1 VANARF
7 CDINESA
14 GRLRNYS
21 VAILLYF
28 DTNVLCRP
36 FDDQTIRR
44 IRRET
49 EAFERIL
56 EKIHAKEAA
65 FITSDILVF
74 EIQRIISQAKRA
86 KVSIYL
92 RFRQGYHVATAETL
106 TVANEVI
113 RNFKLSPR
121 DALHAASALLGEAQY
136 FLSCDDG
143 VTKRFKKTPLSVTIR
158 NEACSLEVMNPAD
171 FIAKMAW

>member
-1 VANARF
+1 
-7 CDINESA
+7 
-14 GRLRNYS
+14 

-36 FDDQTIRR
+36 FDDQTVRR

-56 EKIHAKEAA
+56 ERIRAKEVA

-74 EIQRIISQAKRA
+74 EIQRIISPTKRA

-92 RFRQGYHVATAETL
+92 RLRQGYQAATTETL
-106 TVANEVI
+106 TIANEII

-136 FLSCDDG
+136 FLSCDDD
-143 VTKRFKKTPLSVTIR
+143 VTKRFKAAPLSVNIQSEQRTV
-158 NEACSLEVMNPAD
+158 EVMNPED
-171 FIAKMAW
+171 FIAKMGW

>member
-1 VANARF
+1 
-7 CDINESA
+7 
-14 GRLRNYS
+14 

-36 FDDQTIRR
+36 FDDQTVRR

-56 EKIHAKEAA
+56 ERIRAKEVA

-74 EIQRIISQAKRA
+74 EIQRIISPTKRA

-92 RFRQGYHVATAETL
+92 RLRQGYQAATTETL
-106 TVANEVI
+106 TIANEII
-113 RNFKLSPR
+113 RNFKLSAR
-121 DALHAASALLGEAQY
+121 DALHAASALLGEVQY
-136 FLSCDDG
+136 FLSCDDD
-143 VTKRFKKTPLSVTIR
+143 VTKRFKAAPLSVNIQSEHRTV
-158 NEACSLEVMNPAD
+158 EVMNPED
-171 FIAKMAW
+171 FIAKMGW

>member
-1 VANARF
+1 MCFA
-7 CDINESA
+7 
-14 GRLRNYS
+14 
-21 VAILLYF
+21 
-28 DTNVLCRP
+28 RP

-56 EKIHAKEAA
+56 EKVQTKEAA

-74 EIQRIISQAKRA
+74 EIQRIVSPAKRA
-86 KVSIYL
+86 KVTIYL
-92 RFRQGYHVATAETL
+92 RFRRGYHAATTETL
-106 TVANEVI
+106 TVANEII

-143 VTKRFKKTPLSVTIR
+143 VTKRFKATSLSVNI
-158 NEACSLEVMNPAD
+158 NN
-171 FIAKMAW
+171 K

>member
-1 VANARF
+1 M
-7 CDINESA
+7 
-14 GRLRNYS
+14 
-21 VAILLYF
+21 AILLYF

-36 FDDQTIRR
+36 FDDQTIKR
-44 IRRET
+44 IQRET

-56 EKIHAKEAA
+56 EKIRAKEAA

-74 EIQRIISQAKRA
+74 EIQRIISPAKRA

-92 RFRQGYHVATAETL
+92 RLRQGYHVATMETL
-106 TVANEVI
+106 TVANEII

-143 VTKRFKKTPLSVTIR
+143 VTKRFKTTPLSVNIQ
-158 NEACSLEVMNPAD
+158 NEHRTVEVINPDD
-171 FIAKMAW
+171 FIAKIGW

>member
-1 VANARF
+1 
-7 CDINESA
+7 
-14 GRLRNYS
+14 

-28 DTNVLCRP
+28 DTKVLCRP

-44 IRRET
+44 IRTET

-56 EKIHAKEAA
+56 EKIRTREAT

-74 EIQRIISQAKRA
+74 EIQSIISPAKRA

-92 RFRQGYHVATAETL
+92 RFRQGHHAATPETL
-106 TVANEVI
+106 TIANEII
-113 RNFKLSPR
+113 RNFRLSPR
-121 DALHAASALLGEAQY
+121 DAFHAASALLGEAQY

-143 VTKRFKKTPLSVTIR
+143 VTKRFKTTLLSVNIR
-158 NEACSLEVMNPAD
+158 NKLCTLEVMNPED
-171 FIAKMAW
+171 FITKVGW

>member
-1 VANARF
+1 M
-7 CDINESA
+7 
-14 GRLRNYS
+14 
-21 VAILLYF
+21 AILLYF

-44 IRRET
+44 IRGET

-56 EKIHAKEAA
+56 EKIRAKEAA

-74 EIQRIISQAKRA
+74 EIQRIISPAKRA

-92 RFRQGYHVATAETL
+92 RLRQGYHVATSETL
-106 TVANEVI
+106 TVADEIN

-143 VTKRFKKTPLSVTIR
+143 VTRRFKTTPLSVNIR
-158 NEACSLEVMNPAD
+158 YEHRTLEVMNPED
-171 FIAKMAW
+171 FIAKIGW

>member
-1 VANARF
+1 
-7 CDINESA
+7 
-14 GRLRNYS
+14 

-56 EKIHAKEAA
+56 EKIRAKEAA

-74 EIQRIISQAKRA
+74 EIQRIISPAKRA

-92 RFRQGYHVATAETL
+92 RLRQGYHTATTETL
-106 TVANEVI
+106 TIANEII
-113 RNFKLSPR
+113 RSFRLSPR
-121 DALHAASALLGEAQY
+121 DALHAASALLGETQY

-143 VTKRFKKTPLSVTIR
+143 VPKRFKTTPLSVNIQ
-158 NEACSLEVMNPAD
+158 NEHRTLEVMNPED
-171 FIAKMAW
+171 FIAKMGW

>member
-1 VANARF
+1 
-7 CDINESA
+7 
-14 GRLRNYS
+14 

-56 EKIHAKEAA
+56 EKIQAKEAA

-74 EIQRIISQAKRA
+74 EIQRIVSPAKRA

-92 RFRQGYHVATAETL
+92 PLRQSYHIATTETL
-106 TVANEVI
+106 TIANEI
-113 RNFKLSPR
+113 IKNFKLSPR

-143 VTKRFKKTPLSVTIR
+143 VTKSFKTTPLSVKIQDKHH
-158 NEACSLEVMNPAD
+158 AVEVMNPED
-171 FIAKMAW
+171 CITKIGW

>member
-1 VANARF
+1 M
-7 CDINESA
+7 
-14 GRLRNYS
+14 
-21 VAILLYF
+21 AILLYF

-56 EKIHAKEAA
+56 EKIQTKEAA

-74 EIQRIISQAKRA
+74 EIQRIVSPAKRA
-86 KVSIYL
+86 KVTIYL
-92 RFRQGYHVATAETL
+92 RFRQGYHAATTETL
-106 TVANEVI
+106 TVADEII

-143 VTKRFKKTPLSVTIR
+143 VTKRFKTTPLSVNINNKDRT
-158 NEACSLEVMNPAD
+158 LEVMNPED
-171 FIAKMAW
+171 FITKIGW

>member
-1 VANARF
+1 MA
-7 CDINESA
+7 
-14 GRLRNYS
+14 L
-21 VAILLYF
+21 LLYF

-36 FDDQTIRR
+36 FDAQTSRR

-56 EKIHAKEAA
+56 EKIRGKEAA
-65 FITSDILVF
+65 FVTSDILVF
-74 EIQRIISQAKRA
+74 EIQRIISPAKRA

-92 RFRQGYHVATAETL
+92 RLRQGYHAATTETL
-106 TVANEVI
+106 SIANEII

-121 DALHAASALLGEAQY
+121 DALHAASALLGNAQY

-143 VTKRFKKTPLSVTIR
+143 VTKRFKTTPLSVNIQ
-158 NEACSLEVMNPAD
+158 NEHRILEVMNPED
-171 FIAKMAW
+171 FVTKMGW